1 MIGGNILDNAREIR
15 LIELYKAA
23 LENKEKAD
31 ENAKEAGR
39 ILEEAKKQLINE
51 MILSEDMDVLHD
63 GLVYSL
69 ANKTR
74 YTKVGGCDEEEFF
87 EALREHG
94 LGDIIKPS
102 VNANTLSSAVRE
114 LALENAARLAQESRE
129 QVQGELEPVLPDGL
143 QGYINEYNYWD
154 IPKPKAPSKAKLKLI
169 EKARKAK
176 ENI

>member
-1 MIGGNILDNAREIR
+1 MDNTKEIA
-15 LIELYKAA
+15 LIELYKQA
-23 LENKEKAD
+23 LEQKEKAD
-31 ENAKEAGR
+31 ENAKQAGKV
-39 ILEEAKKQLINE
+39 LEDIKKQLIEE
-51 MILSEDMDVLHD
+51 MILNEDMDVLHD

-74 YTKVGGCDEEEFF
+74 YTKVGGCDEEGFF

-114 LALENAARLAQESRE
+114 LALENAQRLADESGE
-129 QVQGELEPVLPDGL
+129 QVLGELEPVLPEGL
-143 QGYINEYNYWD
+143 EGFINEYNYWD

-176 ENI
+176 GDM